1 MGKGPAA
8 VVKMVT
14 TNSVKLE
21 YFPLNTEHDP
31 TGAGS
36 TPATQEVLPLLDPL
50 VLPQGIE
57 DPDPGARL
65 AFYGSH

>member
-1 MGKGPAA
+1 MEKGPAA
-8 VVKMVT
+8 VVKIRT

-21 YFPLNTEHDP
+21 FSPLNTEHDP

-36 TPATQEVLPLLDPL
+36 TPATQEVFPLDPL